1 MIETW
6 GNRQCSAAAA
16 VLRERRRHQWESIGD
31 DCEAINHLG
40 VVGSHRCVHPY
51 QTKMRRREKRIHF
64 LHSHA
69 FQLGT
74 PHDDLILFFFTKSLN
89 RMWYNNTHLWEQTVL
104 GAVSMSRSWQSHS
117 RRESSGGGCT
127 IKRAIIGSGTFW
139 TSIVKSRL
147 SVSSSIHNI

>member
-6 GNRQCSAAAA
+6 GNRQCSAAT

-74 PHDDLILFFFTKSLN
+74 PHDDLILFFLQNLWIGYGTITPTYESRQCWVQSVCQDHGKVIHEESHLVGGAQLKGNNRIRNLLDVNCQKSPVCIII
-89 RMWYNNTHLWEQTVL
+89 NT
-104 GAVSMSRSWQSHS
+104 
-117 RRESSGGGCT
+117 
-127 IKRAIIGSGTFW
+127 
-139 TSIVKSRL
+139 
-147 SVSSSIHNI
+147 